1 MKNRF
6 RLVRRNNRKRKF
18 YCVDTLTGR
27 RMSLQTEDQEAA
39 EQIIRAKN
47 EAERQPQINLQI
59 AQAYL
64 SATDSGAKT
73 RTWDN
78 AFDAIINTKQGETR
92 ERWIRAKKQEP
103 FELIRNKLIVATQAE
118 HFLEVLKTG
127 TVSTNV
133 HLRKIHNFCLDM
145 KWLPTA
151 VILRKQWPKIRF
163 GEKRAIA
170 AKEHES
176 IVCWETNPE
185 RKAFYELCWH
195 LGGAQGDIARLSAE
209 DVDWENKTICFFR
222 RKTIQPS
229 LLHFGPHAEKILR
242 ELPQMGP
249 LFPNLREMKAAHRA
263 TEFARQCRR
272 VGVTGVTLHSYR
284 YAWAERARSSGYP
297 ERHAMEALGHNSRA
311 VHFAYAKQAKVK
323 IPSLEEYEDKI
334 IPMIPKKSA
343 KGT

>member
-1 MKNRF
+1 MKSRF

-27 RMSLQTEDQEAA
+27 RISLQTEDQEAA
-39 EQIIRAKN
+39 EQIIQAKN

-145 KWLPTA
+145 KWRRQQSFSGNSGPRSDSEKSGPLLPRSTRVLSA
-151 VILRKQWPKIRF
+151 GKQTLS
-163 GEKRAIA
+163 EKRFTNCVGI
-170 AKEHES
+170 
-176 IVCWETNPE
+176 WEE
-185 RKAFYELCWH
+185 RKE
-195 LGGAQGDIARLSAE
+195 
-209 DVDWENKTICFFR
+209 T
-222 RKTIQPS
+222 
-229 LLHFGPHAEKILR
+229 
-242 ELPQMGP
+242 LP
-249 LFPNLREMKAAHRA
+249 A
-263 TEFARQCRR
+263 
-272 VGVTGVTLHSYR
+272 
-284 YAWAERARSSGYP
+284 
-297 ERHAMEALGHNSRA
+297 
-311 VHFAYAKQAKVK
+311 
-323 IPSLEEYEDKI
+323 
-334 IPMIPKKSA
+334 
-343 KGT
+343 